1 MVYLIFNPSNM
12 VWIRENYSPYLNKHT
27 IGIAIAIEI
36 NLFTCLINMKHQN
49 LNKLLMSNPYFSQK
63 NEKKK
68 FIPNKRNFTWM
79 FLSGGFDQLG
89 Y

>member
-1 MVYLIFNPSNM
+1 MMVYLIFNPSNM

-68 FIPNKRNFTWM
+68 KFSSQIKETSHGCFCQVDSIN
-79 FLSGGFDQLG
+79 
-89 Y
+89 

>member
-1 MVYLIFNPSNM
+1 MMVYLIPNPSNM
-12 VWIRENYSPYLNKHT
+12 MWIRENYSPYLNKHT

-63 NEKKK
+63 NEKKNSSQINETSHGC
-68 FIPNKRNFTWM
+68 FCQVDSIN
-79 FLSGGFDQLG
+79 
-89 Y
+89 

>member
-63 NEKKK
+63 NEKKNSSQINETSHGC
-68 FIPNKRNFTWM
+68 FCQVDSIN
-79 FLSGGFDQLG
+79 
-89 Y
+89 

>member
-1 MVYLIFNPSNM
+1 MVYLIPNPSNM
-12 VWIRENYSPYLNKHT
+12 MWIRENYSPYLNKHT

-63 NEKKK
+63 NEKKNSSQINETSHGC
-68 FIPNKRNFTWM
+68 FCQVDSIN
-79 FLSGGFDQLG
+79 
-89 Y
+89 

>member
-1 MVYLIFNPSNM
+1 MMVYLIFNPSNM

-68 FIPNKRNFTWM
+68 NSSQINETSHGCFCQVDSIN
-79 FLSGGFDQLG
+79 
-89 Y
+89 